1 LRRAGGEIAVKSMS
15 LTEARNSLLK
25 LADEIGR
32 NPSTVIEVRKR
43 GKRVIT
49 LMSADLYE
57 ALVETLEVL
66 SNEKAASKLRQSMK
80 EIDAGQGIPWA
91 KAKKRLGL
99 AK

>member
-1 LRRAGGEIAVKSMS
+1 
-15 LTEARNSLLK
+15 
-25 LADEIGR
+25 
-32 NPSTVIEVRKR
+32 
-43 GKRVIT
+43 
-49 LMSADLYE
+49 MSADLYE